1 MDDELPFL
9 IYDSYWSTANQEI
22 KTFIRDKYLID
33 KYGNNDE
40 EHINF
45 ICITEFTNDMDSIK
59 KKFIEVNPLIDELV
73 IFTIKDIP
81 ETFNSL
87 IPKNI
92 KIKNMF
98 YVLLIYCFD

>member
-9 IYDSYWSTANQEI
+9 IYGSDWSTANQEI
-22 KTFIRDKYLID
+22 KTFILDKYLID

-45 ICITEFTNDMDSIK
+45 ICISEYINDIESIK
-59 KKFIEVNPLIDELV
+59 KKFIEINPLIDEIV

-81 ETFNSL
+81 EKFNSL

-92 KIKNMF
+92 KIKNKF
-98 YVLLIYCFD
+98 YVLLVYSFD

>member
-9 IYDSYWSTANQEI
+9 IYASYWSTANEEI
-22 KTFIRDKYLID
+22 KIYIRNNYLID

-40 EHINF
+40 EHILF
-45 ICITEFTNDMDSIK
+45 VCITEYTNDIDSMK
-59 KKFIEVNPLIDELV
+59 KKFIEINPTLDEVV

-81 ETFNSL
+81 EQLNSL

-98 YVLLIYCFD
+98 YALLIYCFD